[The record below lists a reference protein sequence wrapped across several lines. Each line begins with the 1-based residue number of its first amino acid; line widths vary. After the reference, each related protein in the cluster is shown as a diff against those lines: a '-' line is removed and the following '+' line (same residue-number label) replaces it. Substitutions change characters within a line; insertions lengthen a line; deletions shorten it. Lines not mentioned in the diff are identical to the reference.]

1 MPDLEKSIIAELPQ
15 IPYVIDQVGSA
26 LKWAKEALTKGEYE
40 KAIKIAW
47 DVTEFA
53 KESSD
58 PNFFKTHL
66 VIASLLSFIPDAAEK
81 EEFKI
86 FDTASQ
92 AVKKTLEAITINPEL
107 TEKRGC
113 FKAILLTLAPLART
127 NEECFAILLYGIKHD
142 LEEILSGMK
151 EADIKTPITPNDYI
165 AVLGY
170 ANVMANL
177 RMANLKLLD
186 RTYKIFNNIE
196 IILNN
201 EFNY

>member
-26 LKWAKEALTKGEYE
+26 IKWAKEALTEGEYN
-40 KAIKIAW
+40 KAIEVAW
-47 DVTEFA
+47 DVTKFS

-66 VIASLLSFIPDAAEK
+66 VIASLLSFIPEALEK
-81 EEFKI
+81 EEFKM

-92 AVKKTLEAITINPEL
+92 AVKKTLEAITIPPEL
-107 TEKRGC
+107 TQERGC
-113 FKAILLTLAPLART
+113 FKAILLTLAPLAKT
-127 NEECFAILLYGIKHD
+127 SEECFALLLFGIKHD
-142 LEEILSGMK
+142 LEEILKGMK
-151 EADIKTPITPNDYI
+151 KAQIKTPITPNDYI

-186 RTYKIFNNIE
+186 RTYKIFNDIE